1 MGSEPRS
8 VYIVNAG
15 KPIVLERICGVPSGV
30 RDLRKKFRLGLDL
43 TCSLYARVSGDA
55 DSIGRDI

>member
-1 MGSEPRS
+1 M
-8 VYIVNAG
+8 NAG

-43 TCSLYARVSGDA
+43 TRSLSARDSGDA